1 MENDKNEQDRFIE
14 LRRLAQE
21 SLKNKPISEPVSED
35 IGRLIHELQTHKIE
49 LEMQNEELLRTLK
62 ALEESNNKY
71 SDLYD
76 FAPVGYFTI
85 HKDGI
90 IIEAN
95 LTGANLLGVERGLL
109 IGKPLSRFI
118 FRDDQD
124 SYYLYSKHVFETKER
139 QICKIR
145 LVRKDKTQFH
155 AQLESIVMQNHDG
168 NDNQYRTIIS
178 DISESKLA
186 EESLKKAQA
195 DLETQIEQRTRELQ
209 KSNKLLQFETT
220 EHKRTE
226 DTLVDTNELL
236 ETIFLTT
243 HLMIA
248 YMDRDFN
255 FTQVN
260 RAYATMNGH
269 LAEFFI
275 GKNYFDLYPCND
287 NETIFRN
294 VIKNGKP
301 YFGYSVNF
309 QFPKLKESD
318 VEYWDW
324 SLHPIKDSSDNIK
337 GLILLFLDATE
348 RKLMEEKLQWSQR
361 MESVGRLAA
370 GIAHEI
376 GNPLNAI
383 SSLVQLLQ
391 MRNNDPFV
399 KENLKLM
406 GSHIDRIN
414 NIVRNTV
421 NFAHPVSN
429 EKKLIQVND
438 VVKAAVDMS
447 KYDKRAKEITII
459 TELALNM
466 RSVLIL
472 KDQLLQVFTNIIIN
486 AFDAMKGNGQLVI
499 STREELDKVHI
510 SFTDTGMG
518 MKGDIVKKIFDPFFT
533 TKETG
538 HGTGLGLSISYGII
552 KNFDGEIKVQSV
564 EGSGTTFTVIIPI
577 GKKENE

>member
-21 SLKNKPISEPVSED
+21 SLKNKPISEPISED

>member
-1 MENDKNEQDRFIE
+1 MKNDKNEQDRFIE
-14 LRRLAQE
+14 LRRLAEE
-21 SLKNKPISEPVSED
+21 SLKNKPISELVPED
-35 IGRLIHELQTHKIE
+35 TGRLIHELQTHKIE
-49 LEMQNEELLRTLK
+49 LEMQNEELLQTLK
-62 ALEESNNKY
+62 ALEESYNKY

-85 HKDGI
+85 HKNGI

-109 IGKPLSRFI
+109 VGEPLSRFI
-118 FRDDQD
+118 FSDDQD
-124 SYYLYSKHVFETKER
+124 SYYFHQKHVFERKER

-155 AQLESIVMQNHDG
+155 AQLESIVMHDHDG
-168 NDNQYRTIIS
+168 NYNQYRTIIS

-195 DLETQIEQRTRELQ
+195 DLKAQVEQRTSELQ
-209 KSNKLLQFETT
+209 KSHKLLQFETT

-255 FTQVN
+255 FTRVN
-260 RAYATMNGH
+260 LAYAAMNGH
-269 LAEFFI
+269 PSEFFT
-275 GKNYFDLYPCND
+275 GKNYFDLYPSND
-287 NETIFRN
+287 NEIIFRN

-301 YFGYSVNF
+301 YFGYAVNF

-324 SLHPIKDSSDNIK
+324 SLHPIKDSSNNVK
-337 GLILLFLDATE
+337 GLILLFLDVTE

-383 SSLVQLLQ
+383 SSLVQLIQ
-391 MRNNDPFV
+391 MRSNDIFV

-414 NIVRNTV
+414 KIVRDTV
-421 NFAHPVSN
+421 NFAHPIST
-429 EKKLIQVND
+429 EKKLVQVND

-447 KYDKRAKEITII
+447 MYDKRSKEIEFI
-459 TELALNM
+459 TELASNM
-466 RSVLIL
+466 QPVFVLT
-472 KDQLLQVFTNIIIN
+472 DQLLQVFTNIIIN
-486 AFDAMKGNGQLVI
+486 AFDAMKGNGRLMI
-499 STREELDKVHI
+499 STREELDKVLI
-510 SFTDTGMG
+510 SFTDTGIG
-518 MKGDIVKKIFDPFFT
+518 MKGDIVKQIFDPFFT
-533 TKETG
+533 TKEIG